1 MKVDQHTRGNGGGQQ
16 PQFVLKVGI
25 KGEQYHRR
33 VGAAW
38 RTQNGKG
45 LNIKLD
51 PGIAL
56 VGANDISITLWRN
69 EEQQQRP
76 PQQNDNRH
84 VLQDDDDIPF

>member
-1 MKVDQHTRGNGGGQQ
+1 MNVGGNGGGQQ

-25 KGEQYHRR
+25 KGQQYHRR

-38 RTQNGKG
+38 RTADGKG

-56 VGANDISITLWRN
+56 VGASDISITLWRN
-69 EEQQQRP
+69 DEQQRQ
-76 PQQNDNRH
+76 PQQQQQPSH
-84 VLQDDDDIPF
+84 VLQDEDDIPY

>member
-1 MKVDQHTRGNGGGQQ
+1 MRIDGHSNGGGQQ

-25 KGEQYHRR
+25 KGQQYHRR

-38 RTQNGKG
+38 RTKDGKG

-56 VGANDISITLWRN
+56 VGASDISITLWRN
-69 EEQQQRP
+69 DEQQRQQ
-76 PQQNDNRH
+76 PQQQQPPNH
-84 VLQDDDDIPF
+84 VHQDEDDIPF

>member
-1 MKVDQHTRGNGGGQQ
+1 MRIDGHSNGGGQQ

-25 KGEQYHRR
+25 KGQQYHRR

-38 RTQNGKG
+38 RTADGKG

-51 PGIAL
+51 AGIAL

-69 EEQQQRP
+69 DEQQRQ
-76 PQQNDNRH
+76 PQQQQQPSH
-84 VLQDDDDIPF
+84 VLQDEDDIPY

>member
-1 MKVDQHTRGNGGGQQ
+1 MKIGANGGGGRQ
-16 PQFVLKVGI
+16 PEFVLKVGV

-38 RTQNGKG
+38 RTKNGKG

-56 VGANDISITLWRN
+56 VGAHDISITLWRN
-69 EEQQQRP
+69 DEQQRP
-76 PQQNDNRH
+76 QQQQTTNH
-84 VLQDDDDIPF
+84 ILSDDDQIPY